1 VNEKQQKFS
10 IHIDKRIPRTLIG
23 DDQRLTQVLTNL
35 LGNAVKFTPEGGSI
49 NLEARLLKEE
59 EGSCTLEIRVT
70 DTGIGISPEQQ
81 SRLFTSFEQAESS
94 TTRKFGGTGLGLAI
108 SRRIVELM
116 GGKIWIESELG
127 KGSTFAFT
135 LRAERG
141 AEEHRGLL
149 NPGVNWSNVR
159 ILAVDDV
166 PEILEYF
173 RELVER
179 IGVSCDTAASGEEAC
194 ALIERKGPYDIY
206 FVDWKMP
213 GMNGIDLSRWIKKH
227 GKGNS
232 VVIMISAAEWNT
244 VEREAKGAGVDKFMS
259 KPLFASAIADCINE
273 CLGSNALP
281 AAEEGCSE
289 GADCFKGYRVLLAED
304 VEINREIVLAL
315 LEPTGLEIDCAENGT
330 EAVRLYSEAP
340 GKYDMIFMDVQMPEM
355 DGYEAT
361 RRIRALQVPRAK
373 EIPIVAMTANV
384 FREDVTKCLEAGMN
398 DHVGKPLDF
407 EEVLDRL
414 RKYLPQG
421 KEPEKTDRDWQI

>member
-1 VNEKQQKFS
+1 VDEKQQTLS
-10 IHIDKRIPRTLIG
+10 VHIDKYIPRTLIG

-49 NLEARLLKEE
+49 NLNAHLLKDE
-59 EGSCTLEIRVT
+59 EGICTLQIEVT

-94 TTRKFGGTGLGLAI
+94 TTRKFGGTGLGLSI
-108 SRRIVELM
+108 SKRIVELM

-127 KGSTFAFT
+127 QGSTFAFT
-135 LRAERG
+135 LQAERG
-141 AEEHRGLL
+141 AEVRHGLL
-149 NPGVNWSNVR
+149 DPGINWSNVR
-159 ILAVDDV
+159 ILAVDDA

-173 RELVER
+173 RELVKR
-179 IGVSCDTAASGEEAC
+179 IGVTCDVAANGEEAR
-194 ALIERKGPYDIY
+194 ALVEQKGSYDIY

-213 GMNGIDLSRWIKKH
+213 GMNGIDFSRWVKEREKS
-227 GKGNS
+227 KS
-232 VVIMISAAEWNT
+232 VVIMISASEWN
-244 VEREAKGAGVDKFMS
+244 VIEEEAKEAGVDKFMP

-273 CLGSNALP
+273 CLGPGNLRT
-281 AAEEGCSE
+281 AEENCSQE
-289 GADCFKGYRVLLAED
+289 EDCFQGYRVLLAED

-315 LEPTGLEIDCAENGT
+315 LEPTGLTIDCAENGA
-330 EAVRLYSEAP
+330 EAVRLYNEAP
-340 GKYDMIFMDVQMPEM
+340 GKYDMIFMDVQMPEV

-361 RRIRALQVPRAK
+361 RRIRALDIPGAK

-384 FREDVTKCLEAGMN
+384 FREDVAKCLEAGMN

-414 RKYLPQG
+414 RKYLPQR
-421 KEPEKTDRDWQI
+421 KERH